1 MIETSDS
8 EINIDHLM
16 ARIRE
21 AAAERQSQN
30 GTSLIDASAILH
42 ELLKSNGA
50 SAHTPTPTHTPVS
63 LSETSLIQPSLH
75 QVRIQELSLKPEFEA
90 RDDDHYHV
98 NDLLGYHDLDFVR
111 NAYRAILKREPDDDG
126 CVAYL
131 QNLRSGRFNKIDV
144 LASLR
149 FSTEGKGKGVEIEG
163 LNFPAYIRRLYR
175 VPVLGYLMELTVSVF
190 RLPVLLRSQR
200 QFESY
205 TVGQQ
210 ERVVNHINIMSDRL
224 SGALMSLS
232 QADAQGAE
240 NLSEVNEHLT
250 QDLARVSEQMVEDFS
265 KAVEDF
271 SKVVEEVF
279 ESHKKVTT
287 LHHQKI
293 GGLFREQQAMVED
306 QERLRADIQSFM
318 VAEQER
324 ARQHARLMET
334 HDERLNQDRQQYEK
348 LLNQVAER
356 LQQTRTELVML
367 ERRLT
372 LLLEEARKRLPE
384 PFTEDQLQTVVD
396 EGSHVLDVLY
406 ASFEDEFRGSR
417 QDIKDRSKIYLPML
431 KGAGITTDILDLGCG
446 RGEWLE
452 VLKEEGFE
460 ARGVEQN
467 RAMIEQ
473 CRTRGLDVTAS
484 DAIVYLQGLPENSLR
499 AVTGFHF
506 IEHVPFET
514 LIKLLNEVVRTLKP
528 GGMVIFETPNP
539 ENIMVSSY
547 NFYLDPTHR
556 NPLPGP
562 MVKFLLESR
571 GLSRVEVMMLNPL
584 DHKVKGEDELTI
596 RFNSLF
602 FGPRDY
608 AVIGRKI

>member
-1 MIETSDS
+1 MMETGDS

-21 AAAERQSQN
+21 AAAERRAEN
-30 GTSLIDASAILH
+30 GTSLVDASAILH
-42 ELLKSNGA
+42 GLLKSNG
-50 SAHTPTPTHTPVS
+50 SSGAHTTPVAVS
-63 LSETSLIQPSLH
+63 LADAPRLPRSSTQAMIP
-75 QVRIQELSLKPEFEA
+75 ELSMQPEFETRA
-90 RDDDHYHV
+90 DDHYHV
-98 NDLLGYHDLDFVR
+98 NDLLSFHDREFVR
-111 NAYRAILKREPDDDG
+111 NAYRALLKREPDDVG
-126 CVAYL
+126 YAAYL
-131 QNLRSGRFNKIDV
+131 KNLRSGRFNKIDV

-149 FSTEGKGKGVEIEG
+149 FSAEGKQKGVRVQG
-163 LNFPAYIRRLYR
+163 LTFSGYLRRLYR
-175 VPVLGYLMELTVSVF
+175 IPVIGYLIELAVGLL
-190 RLPVLLRSQR
+190 RLPVFLKGQR

-205 TVGQQ
+205 TVAQQ
-210 ERVVNHINIMSDRL
+210 ERLANHLNLLSRTLSDTDARR
-224 SGALMSLS
+224 ADSLS
-232 QADAQGAE
+232 E
-240 NLSEVNEHLT
+240 INEHLT
-250 QDLARVSEQMVEDFS
+250 DHLNKVSAQLVEDFS
-265 KAVEDF
+265 KLL
-271 SKVVEEVF
+271 EELAD
-279 ESHKKVTT
+279 EHRKVTA

-293 GGLFREQQAMVED
+293 GGLFREQQAIVED
-306 QERLRADIQSFM
+306 QEKLRADIQSHL
-318 VAEQER
+318 VAQDER
-324 ARQHARLMET
+324 GRQHSQLMEAY
-334 HDERLNQDRQQYEK
+334 DERLNQARLDYEA
-348 LLNQVAER
+348 LFDQVSLR
-356 LQQTRTELVML
+356 LQQTRAELVMM

-384 PFTEDQLQTVVD
+384 PFAEDQLRIVSD
-396 EGSHVLDVLY
+396 EQSHVLDVLY

-417 QDIKDRSKIYLPML
+417 QDIKDRLKVYLPIL
-431 KGAGITTDILDLGCG
+431 KDAGITADIIDLGCG

-452 VLKEEGFE
+452 VLKEEGLE

-473 CRTRGLDVTAS
+473 CRARALDVTEA
-484 DAIVYLQGLPENSLR
+484 DAVAYLQGLPDNSLR

-506 IEHVPFET
+506 IEHIPFET
-514 LIKLLNEVVRTLKP
+514 LIKLLDEVVRTLRS
-528 GGMVIFETPNP
+528 GGVAIFETPNP

-562 MVKFLLESR
+562 AMRFLLESR

-584 DHKVKGEDELTI
+584 DHKVKGDDELTI